1 MSNKQPTIADD
12 VLSRIKKGEVQ
23 MKPSIYFALLSTTSL
38 VASLAAGLAMTYL
51 SSIVF
56 FWLKIMN
63 ASGNA
68 YGIKNNLS
76 QAVSSF
82 PWWTI
87 LVFIISAVF
96 IIFVIRRFGTTYRHK
111 TRNIALIA
119 IVISIIA
126 GFILSNLG
134 VGDLDHS
141 TQNQRNSQPRGLW
154 WKDK

>member
-23 MKPSIYFALLSTTSL
+23 MKPSIYFAILSAVSL
-38 VASLAAGLAMTYL
+38 VASLAAGLVMVYL

-56 FWLKIMN
+56 FWFKIIN

-68 YGIKNNLS
+68 YGVKNNFI

-87 LVFIISAVF
+87 LVFIASAVF
-96 IIFVIRRFGTTYRHK
+96 MVFMIRRFGIAYRHK
-111 TRNIALIA
+111 TRNIALI
-119 IVISIIA
+119 VIAVSLIA
-126 GFILSNLG
+126 GATLSSLG
-134 VGDLDHS
+134 VGGMGHS
-141 TQNQRNSQPRGLW
+141 TGNQQNGQSHGPW
-154 WKDK
+154 WKN